1 MTQRPLPSTFG
12 DLSRELMEQKND
24 SDTLERFAGTLN
36 THKVPIL
43 DITSVEVQAF
53 YDPYNPVENFFRL
66 PSPPNRSGRIDLMST
81 NLKRRGP
88 NHISPEKK

>member
-36 THKVPIL
+36 THKIPIL
-43 DITSVEVQAF
+43 DITSVEVQAY

-66 PSPPNRSGRIDLMST
+66 PSPPNRSGKIDF
-81 NLKRRGP
+81 KRP
-88 NHISPEKK
+88 IHTPAKKNE